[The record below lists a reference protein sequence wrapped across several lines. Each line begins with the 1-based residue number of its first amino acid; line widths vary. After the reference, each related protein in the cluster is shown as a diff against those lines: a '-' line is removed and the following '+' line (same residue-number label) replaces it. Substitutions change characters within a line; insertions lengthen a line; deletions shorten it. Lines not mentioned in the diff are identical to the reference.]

1 MNEIIG
7 KNKRSR
13 RVRRLFLFAL
23 HNSGA
28 VEGADFCCYF
38 IEVMEYA
45 VVGFLGYSVYI
56 ADGFWRPRGE
66 DEECAVL
73 AGMETG
79 GFGLPIA
86 GDGFF
91 LDMD

>member
-1 MNEIIG
+1 MPPNTAA
-7 KNKRSR
+7 
-13 RVRRLFLFAL
+13 FLFAL
-23 HNSGA
+23 HNGGA
-28 VEGADFCCYF
+28 IEGADLLCYF
-38 IEVMEYA
+38 VEVVEDA
-45 VVGFLGYSVYI
+45 VVGFLGHSVYI
-56 ADGFWRPRGE
+56 TDGFGRPQGE